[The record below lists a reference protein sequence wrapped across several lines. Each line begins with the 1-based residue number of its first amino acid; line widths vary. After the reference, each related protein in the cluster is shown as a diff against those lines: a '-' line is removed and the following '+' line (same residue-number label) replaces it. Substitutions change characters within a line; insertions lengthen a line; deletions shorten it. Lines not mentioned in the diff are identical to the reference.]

1 MRVLPNRAKPNQVQS
16 RIRRGPHA
24 RTHLLWCILL
34 GSLVADPLIPLL
46 TTPQIPLE
54 IATLVAALCAIM
66 SLPFIAQTSLH
77 NLLSRL
83 RHMHT
88 ESLKG
93 SRGLAYGLTG
103 SAIIFLVGK
112 GLLATKLSPFLG
124 LAFILILASGLRSY
138 ATKFLKQAAEDKK
151 LFESNPWAQ
160 VQRWEQ
166 QLIVFV
172 SLPLLLARVIGLCG
186 AFADIPPEDASVRF
200 VFLGV
205 SALFLGMLQPNR
217 PFFIGYCR
225 RCKHPTPIVF
235 QDMGCCLNC
244 DAGLRMA
251 YHAWIN
257 RIPIPPP
264 SPIETEQPS
273 SEQVGEK
280 PKNRSARPKTAS
292 QKTAS
297 MQEKNRRALPLKP
310 R

>member
-24 RTHLLWCILL
+24 RTHLLWSFLL
-34 GSLVADPLIPLL
+34 GSLIADPLIPLI

-54 IATLVAALCAIM
+54 LATAVAALCALM
-66 SLPFIAQTSLH
+66 SIPFIAQTSLH
-77 NLLSRL
+77 SLLSRL
-83 RHMHT
+83 RHMHA

-103 SAIIFLVGK
+103 AAIIFLFGK
-112 GLLATKLSPFLG
+112 GLMATKVPTIFG
-124 LAFILILASGLRSY
+124 IAFILIFASGLRSY

-172 SLPLLLARVIGLCG
+172 SLPLILARGIGLCG
-186 AFADIPPEDASVRF
+186 AFADIPPEDASLRF
-200 VFLGV
+200 VFLGI
-205 SALFLGMLQPNR
+205 SALFLGMLQPHR
-217 PFFIGYCR
+217 PFFIGYCG

-235 QDMGCCLNC
+235 QDMGRCLNC
-244 DAGLRMA
+244 DVGLRMA

-257 RIPIPPP
+257 RLPLPPAP
-264 SPIETEQPS
+264 STETKPASTENT
-273 SEQVGEK
+273 GEK
-280 PKNRSARPKTAS
+280 PSPSDSRRKNSAQKLSPKAKRT
-292 QKTAS
+292 
-297 MQEKNRRALPLKP
+297 LPLKP

>member
-1 MRVLPNRAKPNQVQS
+1 MRVLPNRTKPNQVQS
-16 RIRRGPHA
+16 RTRRGPHA
-24 RTHLLWCILL
+24 RTHLLWSILL
-34 GSLVADPLIPLL
+34 GSLVADPLIPLI

-54 IATLVAALCAIM
+54 LATSVAVLCAVL

-77 NLLSRL
+77 ALLSRL
-83 RHMHT
+83 RHMHA

-103 SAIIFLVGK
+103 SAVILLLGK
-112 GLLATKLSPFLG
+112 GLLAAKISPILTLIIFL
-124 LAFILILASGLRSY
+124 IVASGLRSY
-138 ATKFLKQAAEDKK
+138 MSTFLKQGEEDKQ
-151 LFESNPWAQ
+151 LFKANPWAQ
-160 VQRWEQ
+160 VQRWEE

-172 SLPLLLARVIGLCG
+172 SLPLILARVIGLCG
-186 AFADIPPEDASVRF
+186 AFADVPPDLSSVRF

-257 RIPIPPP
+257 RIPFPPP
-264 SPIETEQPS
+264 PPTETQ
-273 SEQVGEK
+273 
-280 PKNRSARPKTAS
+280 TAPNDKES
-292 QKTAS
+292 VTPQRRGFRQKTAHQKS
-297 MQEKNRRALPLKP
+297 KTIQEKKRKTLPLKP

>member
-24 RTHLLWCILL
+24 RTHLLWSILL
-34 GSLVADPLIPLL
+34 GSLVADPLIPLI

-54 IATLVAALCAIM
+54 LATLVAVLCAAL

-77 NLLSRL
+77 AILSRL
-83 RHMHT
+83 RHMHA

-103 SAIIFLVGK
+103 SAAILLFGK
-112 GLLATKLSPFLG
+112 GLLAAKVSPILALVIFL
-124 LAFILILASGLRSY
+124 IVASGLRSY
-138 ATKFLKQAAEDKK
+138 MNKFLKQGEEDKK
-151 LFESNPWAQ
+151 LFKSNPWAQ
-160 VQRWEQ
+160 VQRWEE

-172 SLPLLLARVIGLCG
+172 SLPLVLARVIGLCG
-186 AFADIPPEDASVRF
+186 AFADIPTEDAPLRF

-235 QDMGCCLNC
+235 QDMGSCLNC
-244 DAGLRMA
+244 DVGLRIA

-257 RIPIPPP
+257 RLPFPPP
-264 SPIETEQPS
+264 QSQENEPSPDENGENNIEPS
-273 SEQVGEK
+273 SPNQIPSNNRTKRVVEK
-280 PKNRSARPKTAS
+280 KG
-292 QKTAS
+292 
-297 MQEKNRRALPLKP
+297 RALSPKP